1 MANFIESFKFAC
13 KAVLP
18 LVFDDSLSYY
28 EVLCKIQ
35 AKINE
40 IILAINEGQTGN
52 AYVLP
57 TATESKLGGV
67 KAKARTTE
75 TTKVAVD
82 NDGTLYV
89 QDTSKDIPVATNDT
103 LGGIKAKAKTNETQE
118 CAIGDDGR
126 LYAPAVDSIP
136 IATPTKA
143 GGIKANAVSD
153 TLIYPKEV
161 AVDSETGKAYS
172 EYPVAAGSNRLGLVT
187 ADPVTPEYT
196 EEVRI
201 GNGGRLYTKPGTVKA
216 ATIDTIGGGKAV
228 PRSDLGLRS
237 YTVGIDEE
245 GQLYSKMPDIANS
258 VTAGVVKA
266 KPRTNE
272 TQECAIG
279 DDGRLY
285 APGVDSIPVATET
298 KVGGIKGAAV
308 SDVLVNPKEVAV
320 DAETGKAYS
329 EYPVAAG
336 SNRLGL
342 VTAEIVTNEYTD
354 DVRIGNGGRLF
365 VKPSAVKAATIDT
378 IGGGK
383 AIPFSE
389 LGSNVSAVAI
399 DNDGN
404 FYSKLPDK
412 ATAAKLGSVKA
423 DAKTDSDTVP
433 CRIGTDGKLYVSPI
447 GGGSSGNLVEII
459 APTNANY
466 DEFIGAYN
474 TAVSNGKTVYFI
486 KDGIPYYRYKTTSL
500 NIIFYSS
507 IPTDSGLGYANAPY
521 IEYSR
526 VLVSTPG
533 SSTVSVIYNQDRLY
547 GTTAPSEAT
556 FVGGGAAWGV
566 GYDGT
571 STDAKW
577 YSISAIPC
585 LNENTLITMADG
597 TQKKVSDISTG
608 DSVLSYDVATGE
620 KTTATVINSYVTGYT
635 RDWDI
640 HYFDNGAYLVTYGL
654 HGIYNKKL
662 GHNSDIRYID
672 DAFVAVTESGE
683 SAFLEHDRVCT
694 VRTEKRYNLVTS
706 NCLYYANGI
715 LLGHHP
721 YQKYAACPE
730 SLKASIDSDI
740 ITTWKDEYDA
750 YYNSM
755 REKMSPEYA
764 QYVVNKHKG
773 DKTPFKLT
781 GENERRRVQME
792 MALEKA
798 EKMKNKIAKALS
810 KVKENK
816 GK

>member
-1 MANFIESFKFAC
+1 MANFIERFKFAC

-35 AKINE
+35 SKINE

-57 TATESKLGGV
+57 TATESTLGGV

-82 NDGTLYV
+82 DDGTLYV

-103 LGGIKAKAKTNETQE
+103 LGGIKAKARTKETQE
-118 CAIGDDGR
+118 CAIGDDGK
-126 LYAPAVDSIP
+126 LYAPAVDNIP
-136 IATPTKA
+136 IATATKA
-143 GGIKANAVSD
+143 GGIKAGTVSD
-153 TLIYPKEV
+153 TITYPKEV

-187 ADPVTPEYT
+187 AEPATSEYT
-196 EEVRI
+196 EDVRI
-201 GNGGRLYTKPGTVKA
+201 GTGGRLYVKPGAVKA

-237 YTVGIDEE
+237 YTVGIDED
-245 GQLYSKMPDIANS
+245 GQLYSKMPDLANT

-272 TQECAIG
+272 SQECAIG

-285 APGVDSIPVATET
+285 APGVDNIPIATET
-298 KVGGIKGAAV
+298 RAGGIKAGAV

-320 DAETGKAYS
+320 DSETGKAYS

-336 SNRLGL
+336 STRLGL
-342 VTAEIVTNEYTD
+342 VTAEPVTSEYTEE
-354 DVRIGNGGRLF
+354 VRIGNGGRLYT
-365 VKPSAVKAATIDT
+365 KPSAVKAATIDT

-389 LGSNVSAVAI
+389 LGLNVSAVAI
-399 DNDGN
+399 DPEGN

-412 ATAAKLGSVKA
+412 ATSAKLGSVKA
-423 DAKTDSDTVP
+423 DPKTDNDTVP
-433 CRIGTDGKLYVSPI
+433 CRIGTDGKLYVSSI

-459 APTNANY
+459 APTFANY
-466 DEFIGAYN
+466 DEFMEAYN

-486 KDGIPYYRYKTTSL
+486 KDGIPYYHYKTTSL
-500 NIIFYSS
+500 QIIFYSA
-507 IPTDSGLGYANAPY
+507 IPTGSGRGYANAPY
-521 IEYSR
+521 IEYTYVS
-526 VLVSTPG
+526 VSTPEA
-533 SSTVSVIYNQDRLY
+533 STVSVTSNQDRLY

-556 FVGGGAAWGV
+556 LVGGGAAWGV

-571 STDAKW
+571 TEARW
-577 YSISAIPC
+577 YTLSEIPC

-597 TQKKVSDISTG
+597 TQKKVSEISSG
-608 DSVLSYDVATGE
+608 DSVLSYNVATGE
-620 KTTATVINSYVTGYT
+620 KTTATVINAYVTGYT

-672 DAFVAVTESGE
+672 SEFVAVTETGE

-694 VRTEKRYNLVTS
+694 VGTEKRYNLVTS

-730 SLKASIDSDI
+730 SLKSSIDGDV
-740 ITTWKDEYDA
+740 ITAWKDEYDA

-781 GENERRRVQME
+781 GENERRRIQME
-792 MALEKA
+792 MSLEKA
-798 EKMKNKIAKALS
+798 EKMKNKIEKAIS
-810 KVKENK
+810 KIKENK

>member
-1 MANFIESFKFAC
+1 MANFIERFKFAC

-40 IILAINEGQTGN
+40 IILAINEGQTGT

-57 TATESKLGGV
+57 TASESTLGGV

-103 LGGIKAKAKTNETQE
+103 LGGIKAKAKTKETQE

-126 LYAPAVDSIP
+126 LYAPAVDEIP
-136 IATPTKA
+136 IATATKA
-143 GGIKANAVSD
+143 GGIKANSVSD
-153 TLIYPKEV
+153 TLTYPKEV

-187 ADPVTPEYT
+187 ADPVTSEYT

-201 GNGGRLYTKPGTVKA
+201 GNGGRLYTKPSAIKP

-237 YTVGIDEE
+237 YTVGIDEG

-266 KPRTNE
+266 KARTNE
-272 TQECAIG
+272 TNECAIG
-279 DDGRLY
+279 DDGKLY
-285 APGVDSIPVATET
+285 ASATSDIQVATET
-298 KVGGIKGAAV
+298 KVGGIKASPV
-308 SDVLVNPKEVAV
+308 SDVLINPKEVAV

-342 VTAEIVTNEYTD
+342 VTAEIATNEYTE

-365 VKPSAVKAATIDT
+365 VKPSSVKAATIDT

-383 AIPFSE
+383 AVPRSD
-389 LGSNVSAVAI
+389 LGSRSYTVGI
-399 DNDGN
+399 DEGGQL
-404 FYSKLPDK
+404 YSKLPDM
-412 ATAAKLGSVKA
+412 ANSTVIGSVKA
-423 DAKTDSDTVP
+423 DQKTINDTVP
-433 CRIGTDGKLYVSPI
+433 CRIGTDGKLYVTPS
-447 GGGSSGNLVEII
+447 GGGTAGNLVEII
-459 APTNANY
+459 APTNENH
-466 DEFIGAYN
+466 DVFIEAYN
-474 TAVSNGKTVYFI
+474 TAVNNGKTVYFI
-486 KDGIPYYRYKTTSL
+486 KDGIPYYHYKTAL
-500 NIIFYSS
+500 NTIIFYSS

-521 IEYSR
+521 IEYTYVS
-526 VLVSTPG
+526 VSTPG
-533 SSTVSVIYNQDRLY
+533 ASMVSVTYNQDRLY

-556 FVGGGAAWGV
+556 LVGGGAAWGV
-566 GYDGT
+566 GYSGKT
-571 STDAKW
+571 EARW
-577 YSISAIPC
+577 YTLAEIPC

-597 TQKKVSDISTG
+597 TQKKVSEISTG
-608 DSVLSYDVATGE
+608 DTVLSYNIATGE
-620 KTTATVINSYVTGYT
+620 KTTATVINAYVTGYT

-672 DAFVAVTESGE
+672 NEFVAITETGE

-694 VRTEKRYNLVTS
+694 VGTEKRYNLVTS

-730 SLKASIDSDI
+730 SLKASIDGDV
-740 ITTWKDEYDA
+740 ITAWKDEYDA

-792 MALEKA
+792 MSLEKA
-798 EKMKNKIAKALS
+798 EKMKNKIEKALS
-810 KVKENK
+810 KVKEHK
-816 GK
+816 DK

>member
-1 MANFIESFKFAC
+1 MANFIERFKFAC

-40 IILAINEGQTGN
+40 IILAINEGQTGT

-57 TATESKLGGV
+57 TATESTLGGV

-82 NDGTLYV
+82 DDGTLYV

-103 LGGIKAKAKTNETQE
+103 LGGIKAKAKTKETQE

-143 GGIKANAVSD
+143 GGIKAGSVSD
-153 TLIYPKEV
+153 TLTYPKEV
-161 AVDSETGKAYS
+161 AVDSESGKAYS

-196 EEVRI
+196 EDVRI
-201 GNGGRLYTKPGTVKA
+201 GNGGRLYTKPSAVKP

-237 YTVGIDEE
+237 YTVGIDED
-245 GQLYSKMPDIANS
+245 GQLYSKMPDLANS

-272 TQECAIG
+272 TNECAIG
-279 DDGRLY
+279 DDGKLY
-285 APGVDSIPVATET
+285 APAVDNIPIATPS
-298 KVGGIKGAAV
+298 KAGGIKAEAIT
-308 SDVLVNPKEVAV
+308 DVLVNPKEVAV

-329 EYPVAAG
+329 EYPVGAL

-342 VTAEIVTNEYTD
+342 VTAEPATPEYTE
-354 DVRIGNGGRLF
+354 DVRIGTGGRLYT
-365 VKPSAVKAATIDT
+365 KPSAVKPATIDT

-383 AIPFSE
+383 AVPFSE

-433 CRIGTDGKLYVSPI
+433 CRIGTDGKLYVSPTGN
-447 GGGSSGNLVEII
+447 GGGAIEISAPVSGGATAFNEELATALTKSNSIFFVYQDHRYYLQTNNETRSTWCAFPDLPAFGDFG
-459 APTNANY
+459 APYVNIRY
-466 DEFIGAYN
+466 CY
-474 TAVSNGKTVYFI
+474 V
-486 KDGIPYYRYKTTSL
+486 YKT
-500 NIIFYSS
+500 NGGVQYY
-507 IPTDSGLGYANAPY
+507 TDA
-521 IEYSR
+521 
-526 VLVSTPG
+526 
-533 SSTVSVIYNQDRLY
+533 LY
-547 GTTAPSEAT
+547 GTTAPSMAT
-556 FVGGGAAWGV
+556 LVGGGAAWGV

-571 STDAKW
+571 TNAKW
-577 YSISAIPC
+577 YTLSEIPC

-597 TQKKVSDISTG
+597 TQKKVSEISTG

-672 DAFVAVTESGE
+672 NEFVAVTETGE

-694 VRTEKRYNLVTS
+694 VGTEKRYNLVTS

-730 SLKASIDSDI
+730 SLKASIDGDV

-798 EKMKNKIAKALS
+798 EKMKNKIEKALS
-810 KVKENK
+810 KVKEHI